1 MVFYTPYLFSLRKA
15 IKCSETENLGMCHLS
30 NIPNH
35 SGLLTFKHAQS
46 VLKASKRGNEIENL
60 DVPFIHYLLNNF
72 YMPDTIP
79 GKGHQRLWHASLFV
93 MEPACTYLTGAK
105 AAAASDSTSIC
116 HIINLILLSGLPL

>member
-1 MVFYTPYLFSLRKA
+1 MVFFTPHLFSLRKA

-35 SGLLTFKHAQS
+35 FGLLTFKHAQS

-79 GKGHQRLWHASLFV
+79 AAMARVPICDG
-93 MEPACTYLTGAK
+93 ACL
-105 AAAASDSTSIC
+105 
-116 HIINLILLSGLPL
+116 HIPYRC